1 MLTTKLF
8 VTWPYYLKAIFP
20 LDHRDLP
27 PVPERLRR
35 CGADQHTQ
43 LGSENRPVLIG
54 GNSFLVLRLSSFK

>member
-43 LGSENRPVLIG
+43 LGSENRPVLIV